1 MIKEAI
7 SGEHSIHELE
17 RISAEM
23 SSVVM
28 DLYQSDMENIRLALE
43 TATGE
48 EAEELRNKLR
58 ELEEKMQ
65 MEVENQ
71 QGYGYTDHL

>member
-1 MIKEAI
+1 
-7 SGEHSIHELE
+7 
-17 RISAEM
+17 M